1 MINQS
6 KSTRNLTSA
15 MIAMSAATS
24 AAISNMGRCYRTGN
38 DRDYGNGIVL
48 TSIPTLQRR
57 SKAHNRKTNR
67 RNK

>member
-1 MINQS
+1 MIDLS
-6 KSTRNLTSA
+6 KSVRDLTNA
-15 MIAMSAATS
+15 CVAMSS
-24 AAISNMGRCYRTGN
+24 AALGNIERCYRTN
-38 DRDYGNGIVL
+38 KDRDYGYGIVL